1 MSAADLTLAHPAT
14 IRIRRGPGLWRFY
27 RSELRLILSRR
38 RNEFGML
45 VLLAVPILISVAVK
59 YSNPHGNGG
68 GGGPDFVSQIVGNGI
83 FVPLAA
89 LTLEMPMF
97 FPLAMAIL
105 SGDAIA
111 GEAHGGTL
119 RYLLTVPA
127 GRTRLLLVKL
137 AALMTCAVIATVS
150 VCVVGLVVGA
160 AVFGAGPVLT
170 LSGTTIGFADG
181 LWRVLL
187 AALYVSAGLMA
198 LGAVGLFVSTLTEQP
213 IAVTVVMMLATMSMW
228 ILDQLPQL
236 DWLHP
241 WLLVD
246 RWPGFSDLLRQPPA
260 WQTMQTGL
268 FVDAAYFAV
277 FALLAWARFSNADI
291 TS

>member
-1 MSAADLTLAHPAT
+1 MSVAELAPVDAGSVRT
-14 IRIRRGPGLWRFY
+14 RRGPGLWRFY
-27 RSELRLILSRR
+27 RSELRLIMSRR
-38 RNEFGML
+38 RNLFGL
-45 VLLAVPILISVAVK
+45 VVLMAVPVLISIAVK
-59 YSNPHGNGG
+59 YSSPHGGDS

-105 SGDAIA
+105 SGDSIA

-119 RYLLTVPA
+119 RYLVTVPA
-127 GRTRLLLVKL
+127 GRTRLLFVKL
-137 AALMTCAVIATVS
+137 AALMTSAVIATLLVS
-150 VCVVGLVVGA
+150 IVGLVVGTA
-160 AVFGAGPVLT
+160 MFGAGPVLT
-170 LSGTTIGFADG
+170 LSGTTIGFGAG

-187 AALYVSAGLMA
+187 AALYVSAGLMG

-213 IAVTVVMMLATMSMW
+213 IAVTVVMMLTTMSLW
-228 ILDQLPQL
+228 ILDQLSQL
-236 DWLHP
+236 AWLHP

-246 RWPGFSDLLRQPPA
+246 RWAGFSDLLRQPPS
-260 WQTMQTGL
+260 WHTMQMGL
-268 FVDAAYFAV
+268 LVDAAYFLV

>member
-1 MSAADLTLAHPAT
+1 MSVADLAPAVAGPVRT
-14 IRIRRGPGLWRFY
+14 RRGPGLWRFY
-27 RSELRLILSRR
+27 RSELRLIMSRR
-38 RNEFGML
+38 RNEFGLL
-45 VLLAVPILISVAVK
+45 VLVAVPILISIAVK
-59 YSNPHGNGG
+59 YSSPHHQDS
-68 GGGPDFVSQIVGNGI
+68 GGGPDFVSQILGNGI

-105 SGDAIA
+105 SGDSIA

-119 RYLLTVPA
+119 RYLVTVPA
-127 GRTRLLLVKL
+127 GRTRLLIVKL
-137 AALMTCAVIATVS
+137 LALMTSAVVATLAVS
-150 VCVVGLVVGA
+150 VVGLVIGSA
-160 AVFGAGPVLT
+160 IFGAGPVLT
-170 LSGTTIGFADG
+170 LSGVTIGFGEG
-181 LWRVLL
+181 LWRVFL
-187 AALYVSAGLMA
+187 AALYVAAGLMA

-213 IAVTVVMMLATMSMW
+213 IAVTVIMMLTTMSMW
-228 ILDQLPQL
+228 ILDQLSQL

-246 RWPGFSDLLRQPPA
+246 RWAGFSDLLRQPPS
-260 WQTMQTGL
+260 WHTMQLGL
-268 FVDAAYFAV
+268 LVDAAYFAV